1 MKPPFWTGRPVSA
14 LAWSVGPGLA
24 ASLSPVAHAADA
36 SPAVSSAGS
45 LLQVF
50 IGLVAVLLLIFATAW
65 VAKRLGVSR
74 GGSSSLLHIISSA
87 SVGTRERVVVVEIG
101 DNWLVVGVTPGSV
114 NALMTL
120 PKGEVQPAP
129 TAPLNTSFAA
139 NLKQLIEAR
148 RAK

>member
-1 MKPPFWTGRPVSA
+1 MKWPSRTGRLVST
-14 LAWSVGPGLA
+14 LAWVVGPGLA
-24 ASLSPVAHAADA
+24 ASLSPIALAADA

-65 VAKRLGVSR
+65 VAKRLGVTH
-74 GGSSSLLHIISSA
+74 GGSSGLLHIISSA
-87 SVGTRERVVVVEIG
+87 SVGARERVVVVEIG

-120 PKGEVQPAP
+120 PKGEVQPVP
-129 TAPLNTSFAA
+129 TASLNTSFAA